1 MWAHIRCFPGRSV
14 ALSRRRTHPASEI
27 RAPGAVQI
35 NEYDADNQGGFDA
48 FTKSDE
54 ESREQKE
61 VLKLPCLRH
70 DSLQSISRGTACRAP
85 TATVPRKGKV
95 CTQTGARRGH
105 PLVATHSQL
114 ELLVYTPC
122 PPRSS
127 SQVSNALVRP
137 LTVEYAST

>member
-1 MWAHIRCFPGRSV
+1 MPTTRAASTP
-14 ALSRRRTHPASEI
+14 SRRAMRKAESKEQSLSYLASDTI
-27 RAPGAVQI
+27 RFNQSVRASA
-35 NEYDADNQGGFDA
+35 EAD
-48 FTKSDE
+48 
-54 ESREQKE
+54 RR
-61 VLKLPCLRH
+61 P
-70 DSLQSISRGTACRAP
+70 I
-85 TATVPRKGKV
+85 ATIPRKGKV